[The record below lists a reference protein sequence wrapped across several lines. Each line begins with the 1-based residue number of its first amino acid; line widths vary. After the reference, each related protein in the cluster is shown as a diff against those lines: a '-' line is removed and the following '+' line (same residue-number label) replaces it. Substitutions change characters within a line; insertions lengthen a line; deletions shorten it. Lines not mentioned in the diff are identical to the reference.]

1 MLGALRFVYFVALA
15 VWVGEI
21 VFFSFVVAP
30 ALFGVLG
37 AERSAPVLAAIFP
50 RYYAIGAVAAALAL
64 GAAVVLQRHGRGW
77 WFAAVVAVAI
87 GLVATAWAGAVVH
100 PRAQRLRI
108 AAEAAA
114 RAPADDPAFQDAHRT
129 AVVLNV
135 VALLAGLTALGAS
148 VAE

>member
-15 VWVGEI
+15 VWLGEI

-37 AERSAPVLAAIFP
+37 AEGAAPVLATIFP
-50 RYYAIGAVAAALAL
+50 RYYAIGTVAAALAL
-64 GAAVVLQRHGRGW
+64 GAAVVLQRYVRGW
-77 WFAAVVAVAI
+77 WLAAIVALAV
-87 GLVATAWAGAVVH
+87 GLGATGWAGAVVH
-100 PRAQRLRI
+100 PRAQGLRL
-108 AAEAAA
+108 AAEAAR
-114 RAPADDPAFQDAHRT
+114 RAPADDPAFQNAHRR

-135 VALLAGLTALGAS
+135 VALLAGLAALGAS